1 MGSKQLVIFAIGEED
16 FGISIEYVSIIEKM
30 LEIFKIPNTPDYIE
44 GLVNLRGKVHTVVNL
59 RKRFKMPSP
68 EFTENTKIIMANT
81 SASIVGIIVD
91 EVKKIIK
98 VEESEIE
105 ATPKALSDM
114 KDKFLSGVVKV
125 EDKVIMLLD
134 VEKILSVEELVKP
147 AK

>member
-1 MGSKQLVIFAIGEED
+1 MGSRQLVVFAIGEED
-16 FGISIEYVSIIEKM
+16 FGINIEYVNIIEKM

-44 GLVNLRGKVHTVVNL
+44 GLVNLRGKVHTVINL

-81 SASIVGIIVD
+81 SDSIIGIIVD

-98 VEESEIE
+98 VDDSECE
-105 ATPKALSDM
+105 APPKTLSNL
-114 KDKFLSGVVKV
+114 KDKYLSGVIKS
-125 EDKVIMLLD
+125 EDKVIMVLD
-134 VEKILSVEELVKP
+134 VDKLLSAEEAVKA

>member
-1 MGSKQLVIFAIGEED
+1 MGSKQLVIFTIGEED

-98 VEESEIE
+98 VEENEIE
-105 ATPKALSDM
+105 APPKALSGM
-114 KDKFLSGVVKV
+114 KDKFLSGVVKA

-134 VEKILSVEELVKP
+134 IEKLLAAEEP
-147 AK
+147 AEVAK